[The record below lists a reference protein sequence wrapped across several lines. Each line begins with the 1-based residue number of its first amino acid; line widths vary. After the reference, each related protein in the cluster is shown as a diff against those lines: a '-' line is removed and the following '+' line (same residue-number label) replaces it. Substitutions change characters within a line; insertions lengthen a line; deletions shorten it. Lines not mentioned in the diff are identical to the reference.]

1 MLLIGSRVTVGIVTS
16 DTGVVAG
23 VPLPASSFGVTFT
36 SVPGFSG
43 SLFGVGTLNVPSGFT
58 GTLTTLPLGNL
69 TSTVVFGSGF
79 GTLPVTTVEVLLIGS
94 RVTVGV
100 VVSTKPASP
109 PALSAA
115 PLTPPILSAPLALFR
130 SPIERKFSLMFE

>member
-1 MLLIGSRVTVGIVTS
+1 M
-16 DTGVVAG
+16 
-23 VPLPASSFGVTFT
+23 
-36 SVPGFSG
+36 
-43 SLFGVGTLNVPSGFT
+43 
-58 GTLTTLPLGNL
+58 
-69 TSTVVFGSGF
+69 VFGSGF

-94 RVTVGV
+94 RVTVGI

-130 SPIERKFSLMFE
+130 SPIERKFSLIFE

>member
-1 MLLIGSRVTVGIVTS
+1 M
-16 DTGVVAG
+16 
-23 VPLPASSFGVTFT
+23 PASSFGVTFT
-36 SVPGFSG
+36 SVPGFNG

-58 GTLTTLPLGNL
+58 GTVTGVWPGISTI
-69 TSTVVFGSGF
+69 TVVFGSGF

-94 RVTVGV
+94 RVTVGI
-100 VVSTKPASP
+100 VVSTKPAPP

-130 SPIERKFSLMFE
+130 SPIERKFSLIFE